1 MPFVKGNL
9 SGISET
15 CAMKQLIAAAFLF
28 LPVSLFAQ
36 NQSSTRDFIDKASFL
51 QINKDWTITAEF
63 YSGLGEYVKFY
74 PVEVMDL
81 KSKETRDALLL
92 NMHAKLGA
100 EWVDAEA
107 WIGLDEVAGLIDFV
121 ESYVIP
127 NLDLDLRKKSREFIF
142 ESKEMKLSFMVH
154 ERQRRISIWLN
165 NYGKEGD
172 SKYYFWTESQ
182 INNITYLL
190 QVLKRIK

>member
-1 MPFVKGNL
+1 
-9 SGISET
+9 
-15 CAMKQLIAAAFLF
+15 MKQLIAAAFLF
-28 LPVSLFAQ
+28 LSVSLFAQ
-36 NQSSTRDFIDKASFL
+36 NQSSTRDFIDKANFL

-92 NMHAKLGA
+92 NMHARSGA

-107 WIGLDEVAGLIDFV
+107 WVGLDEVAGLIDFV

-165 NYGKEGD
+165 NYGKEGG

>member
-1 MPFVKGNL
+1 
-9 SGISET
+9 
-15 CAMKQLIAAAFLF
+15 MKQLIASAFVF
-28 LPVSLFAQ
+28 LQVSVFAQ
-36 NQSSTRDFIDKASFL
+36 DQSSTREFIDKASFL

-74 PVEVMDL
+74 PVEMMDL
-81 KSKETRDALLL
+81 KSKETRDALQLE
-92 NMHAKLGA
+92 MHTKAGA

-107 WIGLDEVAGLIDFV
+107 WLGLDEVAGLINFI

-127 NLDLDLRKKSREFIF
+127 NLDLELRKKSKEFIF

-165 NYGKEGD
+165 NYGKDGG
-172 SKYYFWTESQ
+172 SRYYFWTESQ

-190 QVLKRIK
+190 QVLKKIK

>member
-1 MPFVKGNL
+1 
-9 SGISET
+9 
-15 CAMKQLIAAAFLF
+15 MKHLIAAALLL
-28 LPVSLFAQ
+28 LPLTVFAQ
-36 NQSSTRDFIDKASFL
+36 NQSSTRDFIDKASTL

-81 KSKETRDALLL
+81 KSRETRDALQLE
-92 NMHAKLGA
+92 MHTKAGA

-107 WIGLDEVAGLIDFV
+107 WVGLDEVAGLINFV

-127 NLDLDLRKKSREFIF
+127 NLDLNLSKKSREFIF
-142 ESKEMKLSFMVH
+142 ESKEMKLSFMVN
-154 ERQRRISIWLN
+154 ERKRRISIWLN
-165 NYGKEGD
+165 NYGNDKG

-182 INNITYLL
+182 INNINYLL
-190 QVLKRIK
+190 MVLKRIK

>member
-1 MPFVKGNL
+1 
-9 SGISET
+9 
-15 CAMKQLIAAAFLF
+15 MKQLIAAGWFLI
-28 LPVSLFAQ
+28 PVSLFAQ
-36 NQSSTRDFIDKASFL
+36 NQSSTRDFIDKASSL

-81 KSKETRDALLL
+81 KSRETRDALQLD
-92 NMHAKLGA
+92 MHTKAGA
-100 EWVDAEA
+100 AFVDAQA
-107 WIGLDEVAGLIDFV
+107 WVGLDEVAGLIDFI

-142 ESKEMKLSFMVH
+142 ESKEMKLSFMVN
-154 ERQRRISIWLN
+154 ERQKRISIWLN
-165 NYGKEGD
+165 NYEKVDGSE
-172 SKYYFWTESQ
+172 YYFWTESQ

-190 QVLKRIK
+190 QILKRIK